1 MAAHALLLR
10 HLPRPTGHLKGKVGR
25 SVRVGQ
31 DMLGWS
37 CFKVLISAVGVV
49 AAIAQGDCPDPTD
62 DFVTESINEASKVA
76 VSFRNKGGQQLTVYW
91 VGGDAE
97 EHEMFKLAGRAEM
110 ALSSFEGH
118 AFVVRDA
125 QGEFAGEGRAEKAAE
140 SCTAKNGC
148 TFHVSACGDDGTMQ
162 GTEVNADGSVVEAPT
177 AGGALPNF
185 KSFRSGP
192 RKSLSDP
199 SVKQQL
205 TAAAEEMTTKLSP
218 TCALNDWLVRE
229 TPWRGYHVLCVDP
242 AISQITAFVD
252 GAGDAAVEGAM
263 KTEAKL
269 TAEDVAGHSLTSCYT
284 QKLGTDDTHTLH
296 APHTC
301 SLLCRA
307 RARQGRQGR
316 HHRAAGTLPL
326 FYYCSYPNDCRPSC
340 GRYCLILLL

>member
-1 MAAHALLLR
+1 
-10 HLPRPTGHLKGKVGR
+10 
-25 SVRVGQ
+25 
-31 DMLGWS
+31 MLGWS

-62 DFVTESINEASKVA
+62 DFVTESINEAAKVA

-205 TAAAEEMTTKLSP
+205 TAAAQEMTTKLSP

-242 AISQITAFVD
+242 ANSQITAFVD
-252 GAGDAAVEGAM
+252 GAGDAAVEGSM

-284 QKLGTDDTHTLH
+284 QKLGTNDTHCT
-296 APHTC
+296 
-301 SLLCRA
+301 
-307 RARQGRQGR
+307 
-316 HHRAAGTLPL
+316 HRTRTAHVQPSTP
-326 FYYCSYPNDCRPSC
+326 STSPRRPPRPPPSC
-340 GRYCLILLL
+340 GRYPSSFLLLLLP